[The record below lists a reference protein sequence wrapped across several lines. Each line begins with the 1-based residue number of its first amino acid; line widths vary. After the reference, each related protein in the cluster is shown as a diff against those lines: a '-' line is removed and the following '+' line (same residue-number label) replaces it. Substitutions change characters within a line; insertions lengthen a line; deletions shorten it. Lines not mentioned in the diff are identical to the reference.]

1 MSGLEL
7 KDFLSPTTLAF
18 PVNQRI
24 ETDILYPV
32 SFSQSSVKFVFDQKG
47 ILDANSK
54 VRLKLTVPQLAAGGE
69 ANAVFP
75 IHTGVS
81 AIVNRAWLEI
91 GGRRVSTL
99 ERVGDFLTFTNLSY
113 SPEYKRNVLGVQEGY
128 SANVRGATDVAGTT
142 TGLISHANK
151 ASNADGRLKL
161 KSTSAL
167 SPEWSIPL
175 SRLVPML
182 EGFQL
187 PLFAIDQEVSLTIEF
202 NQSLIDRSGFIAP
215 TQALVAPGVATI
227 DRDAC
232 ILMADYLYYPDEMMD
247 IAQKIGA
254 PGGYAH
260 LYDEVMTIES
270 TENPVGTDP
279 TGTLHSPATFS
290 HQLNLAG
297 KTLKSIIVQSVK
309 APNSLAGVYVS
320 NDDQLPDSY
329 NFVIDSQP
337 FYANDVVN
345 GSFKYKEASS
355 VIGRPLSV
363 SAWEYSFN
371 NQTTEDL
378 AGGGTNAGQ
387 FAVAQSGFS
396 DWTYQ
401 DITQQERTASQSW
414 RGMSLA
420 KESMGVG
427 GRVMSNLPVV
437 FRRTRQIVSQVAYPS
452 AVGDFATSVLMRFF
466 ATTGRVL
473 LLKNGQ
479 ATVIQ

>member
-7 KDFLSPTTLAF
+7 KDFLSPKTLAY
-18 PVNQRI
+18 PVNQRV

-32 SFSQSSVKFVFDQKG
+32 SFSQSSVKFVFDRKG

-54 VRLKLTVPQLAAGGE
+54 VRLKLLVPTQAAGGDPE
-69 ANAVFP
+69 SNSAFP

-81 AIVNRAWLEI
+81 AMINRCWLEI

-99 ERVGDFLTFTNLSY
+99 EKVGDFLTFTNLSY
-113 SPEYKRNVLGVQEGY
+113 SPEYKKNVLSVQEGV
-128 SANVRGATDVAGTT
+128 SADIGGATNSTGTVI
-142 TGLISHANK
+142 GLLSAKN
-151 ASNADGRLKL
+151 SNADVSKHLKL
-161 KSTSAL
+161 KSTASL
-167 SPEWSIPL
+167 SPEFSLPL
-175 SRLVPML
+175 SRLIPML
-182 EGFQL
+182 KGFQL
-187 PLFAIDQEVSLTIEF
+187 PLFAIDQEVSITIEF
-202 NQSLIDRSGFIAP
+202 NQNKTVQKSFIAP
-215 TQALVAPGVATI
+215 AQALNNNGIATI

-270 TENPVGTDP
+270 TENPIGADP
-279 TGTLHSPATFS
+279 TGILWKPATFS

-297 KTLKSIIVQSVK
+297 KTLKSIVVQPVK
-309 APNSLAGVYVS
+309 TPNDLAGVYVA
-320 NDDQLPDSY
+320 NDDQIPDRY
-329 NFVIDSQP
+329 NFVIDSKP

-345 GSFKYKEASS
+345 SSFKYKEVSS
-355 VIGRPLSV
+355 VMERPLSLN
-363 SAWEYSFN
+363 AWEYSFD
-371 NQTTEDL
+371 NQTTEID
-378 AGGGTNAGQ
+378 GNSGGQ
-387 FAVAQSGFS
+387 FIASQSGFS
-396 DWTYQ
+396 DWTFMGK
-401 DITQQERTASQSW
+401 TQQERTASQSW

-437 FRRTRQIVSQVAYPS
+437 FRRIRGFVSGNAYPGNT
-452 AVGDFATSVLMRFF
+452 ADYLTSVLVRFF

-479 ATVIQ
+479 ATIVQ

>member
-7 KDFLSPTTLAF
+7 KDFLSPKTLAY
-18 PVNQRI
+18 PVNQRV

-32 SFSQSSVKFVFDQKG
+32 SFSQSSVKFVFDRKG

-54 VRLKLTVPQLAAGGE
+54 VRLKLLVPTLAAGGDPE
-69 ANAVFP
+69 SVSALP
-75 IHTGVS
+75 IHTGIG
-81 AIVNRAWLEI
+81 AIINRCWLEI

-99 ERVGDFLTFTNLSY
+99 EKVGDFLTFTNLSY
-113 SPEYKRNVLGVQEGY
+113 SPEYKKNVLSVQEGV
-128 SANVRGATDVAGTT
+128 SADVGGATDT
-142 TGLISHANK
+142 TGGVIGLIAAKNESSGVSAEI
-151 ASNADGRLKL
+151 RT

-167 SPEWSIPL
+167 SPEFSLPL
-175 SRLVPML
+175 SRLIPML
-182 EGFQL
+182 KGFQL
-187 PLFAIDQEVSLTIEF
+187 PLFAIDQEVSITIEF
-202 NQSLIDRSGFIAP
+202 NQNKTVLNSFIAP
-215 TQALVAPGVATI
+215 GQALNNGGIATI

-270 TENPVGTDP
+270 TENAIAADP
-279 TGTLHSPATFS
+279 TGTLHKLATYS

-297 KTLKSIIVQSVK
+297 KTLKSIIVQPVK
-309 APNSLAGVYVS
+309 VPNDLAGVYVA
-320 NDDQLPDSY
+320 NDDQIPDRY
-329 NFVIDSQP
+329 NFVIDSKP

-345 GSFKYKEASS
+345 SSFKYKEVSS
-355 VIGRPLSV
+355 VMERPLSLN
-363 SAWEYSFN
+363 AWEYSFD
-371 NQTTEDL
+371 NQTTEIN
-378 AGGGTNAGQ
+378 GNSGGQ
-387 FAVAQSGFS
+387 FLAAQSGFS
-396 DWTYQ
+396 DWLFMGK
-401 DITQQERTASQSW
+401 TQQERTASQSW

-437 FRRTRQIVSQVAYPS
+437 FRRTRGLVSGNAYPGGNPDWS
-452 AVGDFATSVLMRFF
+452 SSVLVRFF

-479 ATVIQ
+479 ATIVQ